1 MMQPQILN
9 KIAPSFVYF
18 IDHKM
23 LAKGNAFVNIQSGS
37 LFSSSDP
44 NYPDKKI
51 YASPYRQF
59 VADHS
64 INGANIPSGIYVNN
78 ALQTKGTNGL
88 SIDYDKGRVLTN
100 STISSSNIKCSYAY
114 KEYNVY
120 YNESQDEQLVFEAK
134 YPVRPTDFNSSA
146 SNNGL
151 LYDQLTYPAIF
162 IKTQY
167 NENKPFAFGGLD
179 ETQIDIRCIF
189 LADSTYLL
197 DAGVS
202 IASDL
207 ARTYFP
213 ILHPKDMPFNI
224 YGDYKN
230 NINYNYLNLCSQ
242 YSQTGSLMALVD
254 TVSISKFAPSV
265 NKMIGNNSF
274 GAFADFTVKFLREP
288 RV

>member
-9 KIAPSFVYF
+9 RVAPSFVYF

-23 LAKGNAFVNIQSGS
+23 LAKGNAFINVQSGS

-44 NYPDKKI
+44 NYPNKKI

-59 VADHS
+59 VADNS
-64 INGANIPSGIYVNN
+64 INGANIPSGVLVGNSFN
-78 ALQTKGTNGL
+78 SKGSNGL
-88 SIDYDKGRVLTN
+88 AIDYDKGRILFNNNYNPASV
-100 STISSSNIKCSYAY
+100 KCSYAY

-134 YPVRPTDFNSSA
+134 YPVRPTDYSSEA
-146 SNNGL
+146 SNKGL

-162 IKTQY
+162 VKTQY
-167 NENKPFAFGGLD
+167 NENFPFAFGGLD
-179 ETQIDIRCIF
+179 ETQVDIRCIF

-213 ILHPKDMPFNI
+213 ILHPKDMPFNM

-274 GAFADFTVKFLREP
+274 GAFADFTVKFIREP
-288 RV
+288 RI